1 MALTTRPASLT
12 IAIALLL
19 TLTGCEQKS
28 QSQTTAPPNTQKGDW
43 YAGDL
48 HVHTAV
54 SADARDE
61 ATKVLDLAF
70 GELGLDYVF
79 LSNHMRDNSQDH
91 QDNNVGKQLYHQ
103 ALLTY
108 EMPELAYLQANMYPD
123 KSLNT
128 TFEWDMPGHEH
139 YNIAILGDT
148 EQAEKVFDAIKLFE
162 YQFSYKNTVDQFDP
176 SDVAKWNQQG
186 IKRYNGSTHTDRAG
200 KHSDAIKALKWL
212 QDNHKNNSYGMLN
225 HPRRYVKSYTIQE
238 IRDLNNAAPD
248 VFFLLEGMVG
258 GQFNKERGSYE
269 ITKGETYSAG
279 TLGGVDPMV
288 GKLGGWWDSL
298 LGEGRK
304 IWNIANSD
312 HHFKIRNTYTSSYY
326 PGEYAKNYTFAKSK
340 TTMDLYR
347 GLKAGQSF
355 GVYGD
360 LIDALEFTL
369 KSNGKT
375 TVMGGELNVKAG
387 DQVTVTVR
395 YKSPDFNN
403 REVNAG
409 DEMFGIGLNP
419 GVHHIDLIAG
429 QVTGL
434 IQPTDPNYG
443 NTTNPTTKVI
453 KSFTEEDWQ
462 LDSEGYYAMTY
473 QFTAQANEYY
483 RLRGTNLDY
492 NVEGAT
498 VNGEPQI
505 TQAVIKKDNESNQD
519 YFNRLTDRFYDDLWF
534 YSNPI
539 FLTTRKS

>member
-108 EMPELAYLQANMYPD
+108 EMPELAYLQANMYPE

-139 YNIAILGDT
+139 YNIAILGDA

-186 IKRYNGSTHTDRAG
+186 IKRYNGSTHNDRAG

-326 PGEYAKNYTFAKSK
+326 PGEYAKNYTFAQSKS
-340 TTMDLYR
+340 TMDLYR
-347 GLKAGQSF
+347 GLKSGQSF

-360 LIDALEFTL
+360 LIDALEFNL
-369 KSNGKT
+369 ESNGKT

-395 YKSPDFNN
+395 FKSPDFNN

-434 IQPTDPNYG
+434 IKPTDPNYG
-443 NTTNPTTKVI
+443 NTTNPSTKVI
-453 KSFTEEDWQ
+453 KSFTEADWQ
-462 LDSEGYYAMTY
+462 LDSEGYYSMTY

-498 VNGEPQI
+498 VNGEPQM
-505 TQAVIKKDNESNQD
+505 TQAVLKQDNESNQD

-539 FLTTRKS
+539 FLTARKS